1 MDLSFQNLT
10 LLDYHSLWIVY
21 TPVDT
26 SHIHIG
32 TYSTLELLSS
42 DVEVKRSEPV
52 KLSTQLYRKKDYY
65 SKFFKTVHAVAIL
78 WS

>member
-26 SHIHIG
+26 SHIHIE
-32 TYSTLELLSS
+32 TYSTLELL
-42 DVEVKRSEPV
+42 R
-52 KLSTQLYRKKDYY
+52 
-65 SKFFKTVHAVAIL
+65 TVLMV
-78 WS
+78 WN

>member
-32 TYSTLELLSS
+32 TYSTLELLS
-42 DVEVKRSEPV
+42 
-52 KLSTQLYRKKDYY
+52 
-65 SKFFKTVHAVAIL
+65 TVLMV
-78 WS
+78 WN

>member
-32 TYSTLELLSS
+32 TYSTLEFL
-42 DVEVKRSEPV
+42 R
-52 KLSTQLYRKKDYY
+52 
-65 SKFFKTVHAVAIL
+65 TVLMV
-78 WS
+78 WN